1 MRISLEKKLLKIKMT
16 YYISY
21 IYLKFLETRQFIQE
35 QKAATKVKNL
45 ALGTQKQAQFRLRM
59 HI

>member
-1 MRISLEKKLLKIKMT
+1 MT